1 MISEEIKNKIKIL
14 YVEKKYDELI
24 EFTKKY
30 TLPDDRPSG
39 LINLL
44 GNSYYLKNDPSKED
58 IYNALDLFEQAYLKE
73 KNSIHGMNA
82 IKNYVIVGIKV
93 SRVFK
98 EFSEYLLKAKE
109 FFIEAENYFD
119 KNEEFL
125 QTGLLLFIH
134 LLDKK
139 KIKEI
144 TYKILNGSV
153 NSKDLRGQSTYMTNY
168 FYDWSQE
175 NISNISKKN
184 SQYYSKLKVKK
195 IDKSPNS
202 KNKII
207 NLGFVSCDLIRSH
220 SIFYFLKDTLKYLD
234 KSKFRIFIFS
244 LSKKD
249 INDLS
254 QNYLRKLCD
263 EWFDLQEF
271 NNQKI
276 SEIIQEKNIE
286 ILFDLVGY
294 TNSKRIEL
302 FNSRLAPIQISWL
315 AYCNTT
321 GFDTV
326 DYMLADKNLISE
338 NEYNLYSEK
347 IIKLPDI
354 WNAHSGFNYER
365 KFNELKALEEKN
377 FTFGSLNNFMKISDE
392 TIGTWSKILKKIN
405 NSILILKSSNFCSEE
420 ILMNKFKSN
429 GVENKVKILR
439 KANFFKHE
447 DHLNLYKKIDLCLD
461 TFPYNG
467 VTTTFE
473 ALWMNVPVIVLKGNN
488 FVSRCGESIIKNSKN
503 DNLIA
508 KNVDEYIAKAI
519 LFAND
524 LYKLNIIR
532 KNLYDNVLSS
542 ELFDTKKF
550 SKNFGDTLFAINEV
564 HNRKIL
570 N

>member
-1 MISEEIKNKIKIL
+1 MISEEIKDKIKNL
-14 YVEKKYDELI
+14 YIQKKYEQVI
-24 EFTKKY
+24 EVSEKY
-30 TLPDDRPSG
+30 TLPDERPSG
-39 LINLL
+39 LINLI
-44 GNSYYLKNDPSKED
+44 GISYYLKKNPSKED
-58 IYNALDLFEQAYLKE
+58 INKALSSFETAYLKE
-73 KNSIHGMNA
+73 KNSIHGLNG
-82 IKNYVIVGIKV
+82 IKNFVIVGIKI
-93 SRVFK
+93 SSVFK
-98 EFSEYLLKAKE
+98 EFSKYLFKVKD
-109 FFIEAENYFD
+109 FYIEAENYFN

-144 TYKILNGSV
+144 TNKILNNSI

-175 NISNISKKN
+175 NISNVSKKN
-184 SQYYSKLKVKK
+184 SEYYSKLNVKK
-195 IDKSPNS
+195 ISMLNNVE
-202 KNKII
+202 NKII

-220 SIFYFLKDTLKYLD
+220 SIFFFLKDTLKYLD

-249 INDLS
+249 DNDES
-254 QNYLRKLCD
+254 QKYLRDLCD
-263 EWFDLQEF
+263 DWFDLQEF

-276 SEIIQEKNIE
+276 SEIIQKKNIE

-294 TNSKRIEL
+294 TNSKRIEI
-302 FNSRLAPIQISWL
+302 FNSRVAPIQISWL

-326 DYMLADKNLISE
+326 DYMLADKNLIYE
-338 NEYNLYSEK
+338 NEFNLYSEK
-347 IIKLPDI
+347 IITLPKI

-365 KFNELKALEEKN
+365 KFNELKSLKQKN

-392 TIGTWSKILKKIN
+392 TIDTWSEILKKIN
-405 NSILILKSSNFCSEE
+405 NSTLILKSSNFCSEE
-420 ILMNKFKSN
+420 ILINKFKSN
-429 GVENKVKILR
+429 GVEDKIKILR
-439 KANFFKHE
+439 KADFFKHQ

-473 ALWMNVPVIVLKGNN
+473 ALWMNVPVIVLKGKN

-503 DNLIA
+503 DYLIA
-508 KNVDEYIAKAI
+508 KDIDEYIAKAV
-519 LFAND
+519 LLAND
-524 LYKLNIIR
+524 LERLNTIR
-532 KNLYDNVLSS
+532 KSLYDNVLSS

-550 SKNFGDTLFAINEV
+550 SKNFGDTLLAINEDHRV
-564 HNRKIL
+564 KNI
-570 N
+570 